1 MATNLILCD
10 RLELIKLG
18 GGLASNE
25 LPMRVM
31 FAFPHVIEWI
41 ENDLPELGTDL
52 SGGKQSPLEQLDLLL
67 YDFISGEDLDYY
79 KRSHSM
85 RPEAFG
91 VWELKTPDVRV
102 FGWFQA
108 RNVFIIANID
118 SAFRCKEH
126 DLYTGF
132 RNDTV
137 RRRDLLDLDEPK
149 FILGG
154 YDDVF

>member
-1 MATNLILCD
+1 
-10 RLELIKLG
+10 
-18 GGLASNE
+18 
-25 LPMRVM
+25 MR
-31 FAFPHVIEWI
+31 
-41 ENDLPELGTDL
+41 
-52 SGGKQSPLEQLDLLL
+52 S
-67 YDFISGEDLDYY
+67 
-79 KRSHSM
+79 
-85 RPEAFG
+85 EAFG
-91 VWELKTPDVRV
+91 VWELKIPVV
-102 FGWFQA
+102 SLFGWFQA

-137 RRRDLLDLDEPK
+137 RRRDLLDSDKPK